1 LKNDYSYVLI
11 VIVYK
16 NCGND
21 TILAKA
27 VVSEFV
33 PMYEEEQDYIN
44 IDLTVFI
51 EFCKNCHKIIK
62 EWIDD

>member
-1 LKNDYSYVLI
+1 MKCE
-11 VIVYK
+11 
-16 NCGND
+16 CGND

-51 EFCKNCHKIIK
+51 EYCKNCHKIIK